1 MTSSAGER
9 PFALRLAGSLRDPS
23 GYVFERDGAIYRAV
37 DEECA
42 AVIHQLEEGGLL
54 GALVAERRVV
64 ASEFVPD
71 ADAVALSADHSG
83 YHRFLRHERLAT
95 ISFPYEW
102 SVSMLADAGLLTLD
116 LQLRLL
122 EHGLALKDGTAY
134 NVQFEAGRPVFIDFA
149 SFERAPRLDAWFALG
164 QFHRMFTFPLLLVRH
179 RGWDLRSYFLGAPDG
194 RGEREMV
201 RAWGPVARWHPRL
214 LLDVTLPALMA
225 GRQPAARGGNGNGG
239 DAKPPAAAG
248 RAADATGQQVNLR
261 RIRRKV
267 ARLAEGYRPAGV
279 WAEYRPSV
287 SYSGAEG
294 RKRDIV
300 ARMLGTARPE
310 RVLDV
315 GCNTGDYSYLAAG
328 MGASVVAVDGDHDAV
343 EMLYRR
349 LRAEP
354 AAIVPL
360 VVDVA
365 NPSPAIGYR
374 NSERTRFADRVRAD
388 CVLALAV
395 MHHLVV
401 SAGLTLAAVR
411 DLLWE
416 LTSDHL
422 IFEAVPRGDHMFQR
436 LMAVRR
442 ELGEPV
448 TVERCRMLFLERF
461 EVVGEEPVE
470 GTERV
475 LLHLR
480 RR

>member
-1 MTSSAGER
+1 VTAGER
-9 PFALRLAGSLRDPS
+9 PFALRIAGSLRDPS
-23 GYVFERDGAIYRAV
+23 GYVFERDGAVYRAV

-42 AVIHQLEEGGLL
+42 GVIRRLEEGGLL
-54 GALVAERRVV
+54 AALVADRSVV
-64 ASEFVPD
+64 ATSFVPD
-71 ADAVALSADHSG
+71 AEATSLSADHSG
-83 YHRFLRHERLAT
+83 YHRFLRHERLDT

-102 SVSMLADAGLLTLD
+102 SASMLADAGLLTLD
-116 LQLRLL
+116 LQLRLI
-122 EHGLALKDGTAY
+122 EQGCALKDGTAY
-134 NVQFEAGRPVFIDFA
+134 NVQFDAGRPVFIDLA
-149 SFERAPRLDAWFALG
+149 SFERATRLDAWFALG
-164 QFHRMFTFPLLLVRH
+164 QFHRMFTFPLLLLRH

-194 RGEREMV
+194 RSERQVVE
-201 RAWGPVARWHPRL
+201 AWGPVSRWHPRL
-214 LLDVTLPALMA
+214 LLDVTLPALMSE
-225 GRQPAARGGNGNGG
+225 RPR
-239 DAKPPAAAG
+239 AAG
-248 RAADATGQQVNLR
+248 RARPEPAGTDPKRMDATAQGINLR

-267 ARLAEGYRPAGV
+267 ARLAEGYRPRGV
-279 WAEYRPSV
+279 WAGYKPSE

-294 RKRDIV
+294 RKRELV
-300 ARMLGTARPE
+300 TRMLAAAQAK

-315 GCNTGDYSYLAAG
+315 GCNTGEYSYLAAG
-328 MGASVVAVDGDHDAV
+328 LGASVVAVDGDHDAV

-349 LRAEP
+349 LRAKP

-365 NPSPAIGYR
+365 NPSPAVGYR
-374 NSERTRFADRVRAD
+374 NRERPGFSERIRAD

-411 DLLWE
+411 DLLAD

-422 IFEAVPRGDHMFQR
+422 ILEVVPRTDHMFER

-442 ELGEPV
+442 ELTE
-448 TVERCRMLFLERF
+448 TVSVDRCRMLFQERF
-461 EVVGEEPVE
+461 TLVAEEPVE

>member
-1 MTSSAGER
+1 VTAGER
-9 PFALRLAGSLRDPS
+9 PFALRIAGSLRDPS
-23 GYVFERDGAIYRAV
+23 GYVFERDGAVYRAV
-37 DEECA
+37 DEDCA
-42 AVIHQLEEGGLL
+42 GVIRQLEESGLL
-54 GALVAERRVV
+54 GALVADRSVV
-64 ASEFVPD
+64 ATSFVPD
-71 ADAVALSADHSG
+71 AESSALSADHSG
-83 YHRFLRHERLAT
+83 YHRFLRHERLET
-95 ISFPYEW
+95 ISFPYGW
-102 SVSMLADAGLLTLD
+102 SASMLADAGLLTLD
-116 LQLRLL
+116 LQLRLI
-122 EHGLALKDGTAY
+122 EQGCALKDGTAY
-134 NVQFEAGRPVFIDFA
+134 NVQFDAGRPVFIDLA

-164 QFHRMFTFPLLLVRH
+164 QFHRMFTFPLLLLRH

-194 RGEREMV
+194 RSERQV
-201 RAWGPVARWHPRL
+201 ADAWGPVSRWHPRL
-214 LLDVTLPALMA
+214 LLDVTLPALMSERPRA
-225 GRQPAARGGNGNGG
+225 SGSARPEQAATDPKRM
-239 DAKPPAAAG
+239 
-248 RAADATGQQVNLR
+248 DATAQAINLR

-267 ARLAEGYRPAGV
+267 ARLAEGYRPRGV
-279 WAEYRPSV
+279 WAGYKPSE

-294 RKRDIV
+294 KKREIV
-300 ARMLGTARPE
+300 TRMLGAAQPK

-315 GCNTGDYSYLAAG
+315 GCNTGEYSYLAAG
-328 MGASVVAVDGDHDAV
+328 LGASVVAVDGDHDAV

-349 LRAEP
+349 LRTKP

-374 NSERTRFADRVRAD
+374 NHERPRFNDRIRSD

-411 DLLWE
+411 DLLAD

-422 IFEAVPRGDHMFQR
+422 ILEVVPRTDHMFER

-442 ELGEPV
+442 ELTE
-448 TVERCRMLFLERF
+448 TVSVDRCRMLFQERF
-461 EVVGEEPVE
+461 EVVAEEPVD

>member
-1 MTSSAGER
+1 MTTANER

-23 GYVFERDGAIYRAV
+23 GYVFERDGAVYRAV

-42 AVIHQLEEGGLL
+42 GVIRQVEESGLL
-54 GALVAERRVV
+54 DALVADGSVV
-64 ASEFVPD
+64 ATSFVPD
-71 ADAVALSADHSG
+71 AEATALASDHSG
-83 YHRFLRHERLAT
+83 YHRFLRHRRLDA

-102 SVSMLADAGLLTLD
+102 SASMLADAGLLTLD

-122 EHGLALKDGTAY
+122 EHGFALKDGTAY
-134 NVQFEAGRPVFIDFA
+134 NVQFEKGRPTFIDLA
-149 SFERAPRLDAWFALG
+149 SIERAPRLDAWFALG
-164 QFHRMFTFPLLLVRH
+164 QFHRMFTFPLLLLRH

-194 RGEREMV
+194 RSERQV
-201 RAWGPVARWHPRL
+201 ADAWGPIARWHPAL
-214 LLDVTLPALMA
+214 LLDVTLPALMS
-225 GRQPAARGGNGNGG
+225 GRSGTGRPAAEAKAKAPDLQRGT
-239 DAKPPAAAG
+239 DASA
-248 RAADATGQQVNLR
+248 QQINLR

-267 ARLAEGYRPAGV
+267 SRLAAGYRPHGV
-279 WAEYRPSV
+279 WADYKPSE

-294 RKRDIV
+294 RKREIV
-300 ARMLGTARPE
+300 ARMLGAARPQ

-328 MGASVVAVDGDHDAV
+328 LGASVVAVDGDHDAV
-343 EMLYRR
+343 EALYRR
-349 LRAEP
+349 LRSEP

-374 NSERTRFADRVRAD
+374 NHERPRFNDRIRAD

-401 SAGLTLAAVR
+401 SAGLTIAAVR
-411 DLLWE
+411 DLLWD
-416 LTSDHL
+416 LTTDHL
-422 IFEAVPRGDHMFQR
+422 IFEVVPRTDHMFER

-442 ELGEPV
+442 ELTE
-448 TVERCRMLFLERF
+448 TVSVDRCRMLFRERF
-461 EVVGEEPVE
+461 EVVSEEAVE

-480 RR
+480 RK

>member
-1 MTSSAGER
+1 VTAGER
-9 PFALRLAGSLRDPS
+9 PFALRIAGSLRDPS
-23 GYVFERDGAIYRAV
+23 GYVFERDGAVYRAV
-37 DEECA
+37 DEDCA
-42 AVIHQLEEGGLL
+42 GVIRQLEESGLL
-54 GALVAERRVV
+54 GALVADRSVV
-64 ASEFVPD
+64 ATSFVPD
-71 ADAVALSADHSG
+71 AESSALSADHSG
-83 YHRFLRHERLAT
+83 YHRFLRHERLET

-102 SVSMLADAGLLTLD
+102 SASMLADAGLLTLD
-116 LQLRLL
+116 LQLRLI
-122 EHGLALKDGTAY
+122 EQGCALKDGTAY
-134 NVQFEAGRPVFIDFA
+134 NVQFDAGRPVFIDLA

-164 QFHRMFTFPLLLVRH
+164 QFHRMFTFPLLLLRH

-194 RGEREMV
+194 RSERQV
-201 RAWGPVARWHPRL
+201 ADAWGPVSRWHPRL
-214 LLDVTLPALMA
+214 LLDVTLPALMSERPRA
-225 GRQPAARGGNGNGG
+225 SGSARAEQAATDPKRM
-239 DAKPPAAAG
+239 
-248 RAADATGQQVNLR
+248 DATAQAINLR

-267 ARLAEGYRPAGV
+267 ARLAEGYRPRGV
-279 WAEYRPSV
+279 WAGYKPSE

-294 RKRDIV
+294 KKREIV
-300 ARMLGTARPE
+300 TRMLAAAQAK

-315 GCNTGDYSYLAAG
+315 GCNTGEYSYLAAG
-328 MGASVVAVDGDHDAV
+328 LGASVVAVDGDHDAV

-349 LRAEP
+349 LRTKP

-374 NSERTRFADRVRAD
+374 NHERPRFNDRIRSD

-411 DLLWE
+411 DLLAD

-422 IFEAVPRGDHMFQR
+422 ILEVVPRTDHMFER

-442 ELGEPV
+442 ELTE
-448 TVERCRMLFLERF
+448 TVSVDRCRMLFQERF
-461 EVVGEEPVE
+461 EVVAEEPVD

>member
-1 MTSSAGER
+1 MTAGER
-9 PFALRLAGSLRDPS
+9 PFALRIAGSLRDPS
-23 GYVFERDGAIYRAV
+23 GYVFERDGAVYRAV

-42 AVIHQLEEGGLL
+42 GVIRRLEEGGLL
-54 GALVAERRVV
+54 GALVADRSVV
-64 ASEFVPD
+64 ATSFVPD
-71 ADAVALSADHSG
+71 AEASALSADHSG
-83 YHRFLRHERLAT
+83 YHRFLRHERLDT

-102 SVSMLADAGLLTLD
+102 SASMLADAGVLTLD
-116 LQLRLL
+116 LQLRLV
-122 EHGLALKDGTAY
+122 EQGCALKDGTAY
-134 NVQFEAGRPVFIDFA
+134 NVQFDAGRPVFIDLA

-164 QFHRMFTFPLLLVRH
+164 QFHRMFTFPLLLLRH

-194 RGEREMV
+194 RSERQV
-201 RAWGPVARWHPRL
+201 ASAWGPVSRWHPRL
-214 LLDVTLPALMA
+214 LLDVTLPALMSE
-225 GRQPAARGGNGNGG
+225 RPR
-239 DAKPPAAAG
+239 AAG
-248 RAADATGQQVNLR
+248 SAAPRPAGPDPKRMDATAQGINLR

-267 ARLAEGYRPAGV
+267 ARLAEGYRPGGV
-279 WAEYRPSV
+279 WAGYRPSE

-294 RKRDIV
+294 KKREIV
-300 ARMLGTARPE
+300 TRMLAAAQAK

-315 GCNTGDYSYLAAG
+315 GCNTGEYSYLAAG
-328 MGASVVAVDGDHDAV
+328 LGASVVAVDGDHDAV

-349 LRAEP
+349 LRAKP

-374 NSERTRFADRVRAD
+374 NHERPRFNDRIRSD

-411 DLLWE
+411 DLLAD

-422 IFEAVPRGDHMFQR
+422 ILEVVPRTDHMFER

-442 ELGEPV
+442 ELTE
-448 TVERCRMLFLERF
+448 TVSVDRCRMLFQERF
-461 EVVGEEPVE
+461 TLVAEEPVE